1 MDLRSATPEVEPRLA
16 SPLPTAGAAMLMS
29 LLAAAF
35 DEDEN
40 SKVAP
45 EELMVLSAT
54 AQYG

>member
-1 MDLRSATPEVEPRLA
+1 
-16 SPLPTAGAAMLMS
+16 MLMS
-29 LLAAAF
+29 LLAASF

-54 AQYG
+54 ALYG